1 MGVIQAIIS
10 FFQDGDDTLKCFSA
24 GKHRFAVVA
33 EGPLYLVAISSMGE
47 SDSQVY
53 KFRSSI
59 SLDYSFPG
67 KYTLPSLRLPFHI
80 KSLEQVQNIIPRAPI
95 QMQRDRSPSTL
106 PKLLHCNQISFEGN
120 IFQVSNR
127 GSLLTSLTSCELNS
141 TLCIP
146 KSFLHSL

>member
-59 SLDYSFPG
+59 SLDHTFPG
-67 KYTLPSLRLPFHI
+67 KYTLPSLRPPFHI
-80 KSLEQVQNIIPRAPI
+80 KSLEEFQNITPRAPT
-95 QMQRDRSPSTL
+95 QTQRDRSSTL
-106 PKLLHCNQISFEGN
+106 PKLLHCN
-120 IFQVSNR
+120 
-127 GSLLTSLTSCELNS
+127 
-141 TLCIP
+141 
-146 KSFLHSL
+146 

>member
-59 SLDYSFPG
+59 SLDHSFPG
-67 KYTLPSLRLPFHI
+67 KYTHPSLRPLLRISHQESGTISKYCPQSTNTNAKGSVF
-80 KSLEQVQNIIPRAPI
+80 NITQA
-95 QMQRDRSPSTL
+95 L
-106 PKLLHCNQISFEGN
+106 AL
-120 IFQVSNR
+120 
-127 GSLLTSLTSCELNS
+127 
-141 TLCIP
+141 
-146 KSFLHSL
+146 